1 MSCLTGPV
9 MMAIGETE
17 IIVKIVN
24 DKETAML
31 AMMVAEESVATVI
44 GIIE

>member
-1 MSCLTGPV
+1 